1 MSVYMYFI
9 LFMYFYIIIIIII
22 IIIIYIYTYLCIG
35 AYSSSL
41 LRSII
46 TCNLQSPALFQNIF
60 KFSSFLPKFSN
71 IQYFALFQ
79 HFFALF
85 LKKKALIT
93 FSSRISPYIYV
104 YIYYRSRSIYMY
116 ICIYKFT
123 GKFACI
129 YIYIHLH
136 TCMYTYIIHI

>member
-9 LFMYFYIIIIIII
+9 LFMYFYIIIIII

-60 KFSSFLPKFSN
+60 KFSSLLPKFSN
-71 IQYFALFQ
+71 IQ
-79 HFFALF
+79 
-85 LKKKALIT
+85 
-93 FSSRISPYIYV
+93 
-104 YIYYRSRSIYMY
+104 
-116 ICIYKFT
+116 
-123 GKFACI
+123 
-129 YIYIHLH
+129 
-136 TCMYTYIIHI
+136 

>member
-1 MSVYMYFI
+1 
-9 LFMYFYIIIIIII
+9 MYFYIIIII

>member
-9 LFMYFYIIIIIII
+9 LFMYFYIIIIII

>member
-1 MSVYMYFI
+1 
-9 LFMYFYIIIIIII
+9 MYFYIIIIIII
-22 IIIIYIYTYLCIG
+22 IIIIYIYKYLCIG